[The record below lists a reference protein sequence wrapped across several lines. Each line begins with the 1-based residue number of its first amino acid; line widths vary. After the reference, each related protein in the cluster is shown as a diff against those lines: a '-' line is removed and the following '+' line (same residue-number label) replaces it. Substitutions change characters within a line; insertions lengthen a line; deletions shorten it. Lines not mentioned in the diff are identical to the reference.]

1 MLKYFAIIIKIK
13 YIKGKY
19 INLSQEKR
27 EKLLQTIRNLRDK
40 NSDNEIISDLNEIE
54 LEPNNKRYGLIW
66 EKYEE

>member
-54 LEPNNKRYGLIW
+54 LEPNNKRYGLI
-66 EKYEE
+66 

>member
-40 NSDNEIISDLNEIE
+40 NNDNEIISDLN
-54 LEPNNKRYGLIW
+54 
-66 EKYEE
+66 

>member
-13 YIKGKY
+13 YIKGEY

-40 NSDNEIISDLNEIE
+40 NSDNEIISDLNGIE
-54 LEPNNKRYGLIW
+54 LEPNNKRYGLI
-66 EKYEE
+66 